1 MCAPLP
7 GIGEPKNLR
16 EVLREERSMRTILDT
31 YPWLVLPL
39 LLLYLCVPYIAI
51 DSANSLAR
59 EAR

>member
-1 MCAPLP
+1 
-7 GIGEPKNLR
+7 
-16 EVLREERSMRTILDT
+16 MRTILDT